1 MEGSII
7 ADNDVQYEFVYDG
20 QIALT
25 PDNQEGTAIET
36 LHTDE
41 TQPHAVKR
49 LVNGQLLI
57 EKNGKIYTVSG
68 TEIMNKK

>member
-1 MEGSII
+1 M
-7 ADNDVQYEFVYDG
+7 
-20 QIALT
+20 
-25 PDNQEGTAIET
+25 

-68 TEIMNKK
+68 TEVMNKE